1 MKNEIKHCRGI
12 KVKYLGPTNYRGS
25 RIKLT
30 DERFSQSKT
39 IDFSFNYSHKLD
51 NAIDYLTTNGF
62 KIIGYSEMKNDYMI
76 FCDNWG
82 DACIKLKDKKK
93 YVGI

>member
-1 MKNEIKHCRGI
+1 MSHYRGI
-12 KVKYLGPTNYRGS
+12 KIKYLGATDYRGS

-39 IDFSFNYSHKLD
+39 INYSYNSGHTID
-51 NAIDYLTTNGF
+51 QAIDYLNNNGF
-62 KIIGYSEMKNDYMI
+62 KVVGYSEMKNDYVI

-82 DACIKLKDKKK
+82 DDCIKLKDIK
-93 YVGI
+93 